1 MVYRDLP
8 AEKAQERFSELFKEP
23 VEPVPVITTRPE
35 RPKTVVKGV
44 RKIKVSETQEQA
56 KPKPSR
62 RGKTIKRT
70 ETPPVKE

>member
-44 RKIKVSETQEQA
+44 RKIKVEEQA

>member
-8 AEKAQERFSELFKEP
+8 AETAQERFSELFKEP
-23 VEPVPVITTRPE
+23 VESVPVSTTRPE
-35 RPKTVVKGV
+35 RPKTVVKGT
-44 RKIKVSETQEQA
+44 RKIKVTAEA
-56 KPKPSR
+56 KPSR